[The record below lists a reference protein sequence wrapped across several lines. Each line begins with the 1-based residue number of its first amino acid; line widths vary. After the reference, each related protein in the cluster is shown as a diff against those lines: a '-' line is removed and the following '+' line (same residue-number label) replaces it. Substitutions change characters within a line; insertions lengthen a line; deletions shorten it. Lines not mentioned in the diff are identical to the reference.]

1 MNFKK
6 LAIVAVMTALTP
18 AVASAQTFLTN
29 WKLDA
34 DKDGSFVNVSEFLDL
49 VGSSYVVNTPT
60 GGTGF
65 TFTDDGFFQVAGRDS
80 QGPFALRDANDGIF
94 PSTEITTTFIG
105 ATGSGNFGGGITFA
119 PGGLLNI
126 YADPAFDYGST
137 NGLYGANNGDLIG
150 TFELVSGSGAVDPT
164 GIPNGLFTL
173 IFRAIQLDTGV
184 FLDSNNNDLST
195 LVGGPDDI
203 LFGFVTTNASFVSNP
218 DATLISELSELVGA
232 PVVNG
237 PPGSLVISNNGQ
249 FRLSVPEPTS
259 MALLGFGLLGFGLS
273 RRKQRG

>member
-1 MNFKK
+1 MNLKK
-6 LAIVAVMTALTP
+6 LAVVAAMTVLTP
-18 AVASAQTFLTN
+18 AVASAQIFLNN
-29 WKLDA
+29 WQLDA
-34 DKDGSFVNVSEFLDL
+34 DKDGTYVRVSEFLDL

-80 QGPFALRDANDGIF
+80 QGPFALRDANDGAF
-94 PSTEITTTFIG
+94 PSTEITSVFHD
-105 ATGSGNFGGGITFA
+105 ATGSGNFGGAITFA
-119 PGGLLNI
+119 PGGILDI
-126 YADPAFDYGST
+126 YADTAFDYAST
-137 NGLYGANNGDLIG
+137 TGLYGANNGDQIAS
-150 TFELVSGSGAVDPT
+150 FELVSGNGVVDAN
-164 GIPNGLFTL
+164 GVPNGLFTL
-173 IFRAIQLDTGV
+173 IFKAVSLDAGV
-184 FLDSNNNDLST
+184 FLDENGTDLST
-195 LVGGPDDI
+195 LLGGPDDI
-203 LFGFVTTNASFVSNP
+203 LFGFVTTNASFVQNP
-218 DATLISELSELVGA
+218 DPTLVSELGELVGA